1 MSYYLKK
8 FWRANLLAIV
18 FQVLISFTHAGFS
31 LLQIQMSQ
39 AIIDLD
45 LRLFAL
51 WMTANILGWCGYFLL
66 DGLLTLFQGR
76 AVRKMNNAVR
86 RDMAATLLQ
95 KSYGEYHAQDKGEY
109 LSWLTNNV
117 KQIENLAWTPFFNCV
132 SQAASVVWSVLA
144 LLSLSWELLAV
155 GLFSS
160 AVMMVIPKLF
170 QKRMERRSISSLTY
184 SRYPLGEGTRPAEV
198 WGCSR

>member
-51 WMTANILGWCGYFLL
+51 WMTANIPYWPAYC
-66 DGLLTLFQGR
+66 
-76 AVRKMNNAVR
+76 KCR
-86 RDMAATLLQ
+86 R
-95 KSYGEYHAQDKGEY
+95 
-109 LSWLTNNV
+109 
-117 KQIENLAWTPFFNCV
+117 
-132 SQAASVVWSVLA
+132 
-144 LLSLSWELLAV
+144 
-155 GLFSS
+155 
-160 AVMMVIPKLF
+160 
-170 QKRMERRSISSLTY
+170 
-184 SRYPLGEGTRPAEV
+184 
-198 WGCSR
+198 

>member
-18 FQVLISFTHAGFS
+18 LQVLLSFTYAGFS
-31 LLQIQMSQ
+31 LIQIQMSQ

-95 KSYGEYHAQDKGEY
+95 KSYGEYHADEDG
-109 LSWLTNNV
+109 N
-117 KQIENLAWTPFFNCV
+117 
-132 SQAASVVWSVLA
+132 
-144 LLSLSWELLAV
+144 
-155 GLFSS
+155 
-160 AVMMVIPKLF
+160 
-170 QKRMERRSISSLTY
+170 
-184 SRYPLGEGTRPAEV
+184 
-198 WGCSR
+198 